1 MANRKAPTKINR
13 KKLKALMAEN
23 ESMGA
28 GYVARLYLDS
38 LGKKADRPK
47 RQSVYNLVRELRGD
61 AFKSPVKKSKDKPY
75 APDAKTRAAMEE
87 VPFVTAE
94 GLLAARTVKEEDPHA
109 NDPIV
114 INLRSRIAHYEHIV
128 ADLKNALRLVVKHK

>member
-28 GYVARLYLDS
+28 GHIARLYLDS

-47 RQSVYNLVRELRGD
+47 HQSVYNLVRELRGD
-61 AFKSPVKKSKDKPY
+61 AFKSPVKPTKDNPY
-75 APDAKTRAAMEE
+75 APDAKTKAMED
-87 VPFVTAE
+87 VPFVTARE
-94 GLLAARTVKEEDPHA
+94 LLAARTVKEEDPYA
-109 NDPIV
+109 NDPII
-114 INLRSRIAHYEHIV
+114 INLRSRIAHYEHVV
-128 ADLKNALRLVVKHK
+128 ADLKNALRLIIKHK